1 MLSQP
6 QGTLTAGA
14 ILLDRFALLGRVGVG
29 MGGETWRARALDGSG
44 DVAIK
49 VVHHGGLRLRQHLDL
64 LREAAILRGL
74 EHPHVVP
81 YLGVVDL
88 PGTSA
93 TYLLIQWARGG
104 NLAGWMVGR
113 GRLPAA
119 RVRMLGMQ
127 LCAALEAAH
136 SAGILHRDLKPE
148 NVLLREPDPDN
159 PHLLLADFGIA
170 QRMSQQAADVSRP
183 AGSPGYSAPECW
195 RAGTITA
202 AADVYSL
209 GALILTLAR
218 GSPPPLAFDGM
229 QPDLDEAQ
237 ERLNRV
243 SDPDL
248 RVVTELAL
256 AMMAREPES
265 RPRVIDVREVLEG
278 KSRSVPRR
286 SGITTVPPAPATTAR
301 RRQPRWWL
309 YLAAASVL
317 VATLAAVVVAV
328 LVAAT

>member
-6 QGTLTAGA
+6 HGKLTPGA
-14 ILLDRFALLGRVGVG
+14 VLLDRFALLGRVGVG
-29 MGGETWRARALDGSG
+29 MGGETWRARALDGSA

-74 EHPHVVP
+74 DHPHVVP

-93 TYLLIQWARGG
+93 TYLIIQWARGG

-119 RVRMLGMQ
+119 RVRMLGAQ
-127 LCAALEAAH
+127 LCAALDAAH
-136 SAGILHRDLKPE
+136 QAGILHRDLKPE
-148 NVLLREPDPDN
+148 NVLLREPDPET

-195 RAGTITA
+195 RAGTVTA

-229 QPDLDEAQ
+229 LPDLDEVQ

-256 AMMAREPES
+256 AMLAREPEL
-265 RPRVIDVREVLEG
+265 RPTVAEVRVVLDG
-278 KSRSVPRR
+278 KARSVPRR
-286 SGITTVPPAPATTAR
+286 VAPAATLPPMPR
-301 RRQPRWWL
+301 RRRRWWTVV
-309 YLAAASVL
+309 AVAASL
-317 VATLAAVVVAV
+317 VMATLTLAAVMAW
-328 LVAAT
+328 AAAH